1 MVDSKNVYLRHAYF
15 VLKTVIYS
23 ANNVGVEKDASFFDM
38 PGLSGGKRLTH

>member
-1 MVDSKNVYLRHAYF
+1 MGDSKNVYLRHAYF

-23 ANNVGVEKDASFFDM
+23 AKNDGIEKDASFLDV